1 MSQDILHT
9 EVFEQYSALVQDRRA
24 RLNAVTT
31 GLPGS
36 LWALVI
42 LGSIISIIIIWFFD
56 ARSFGLHLPMVILM
70 SMLLGLLIFLIG
82 TLDNPFRGKVAV
94 VPDALET
101 VYSQLTSMP

>member
-56 ARSFGLHLPMVILM
+56 ARSFWAASIDGHTDVDAAGLVD
-70 SMLLGLLIFLIG
+70 FL
-82 TLDNPFRGKVAV
+82 NRNVRQPVSR
-94 VPDALET
+94 
-101 VYSQLTSMP
+101 